1 MSVMTM
7 VNYHDPRQLAET
19 LTEIVERIVTV
30 EKIESLTEKQIKF
43 LVMLVIKWKY
53 GQKVDGKEPVDII
66 KDVLKIQPY
75 LNGAESFKKIKYN
88 N

>member
-1 MSVMTM
+1 MTM
-7 VNYHDPRQLAET
+7 VNYHDPKKLAEVI
-19 LTEIVERIVTV
+19 TEIVDRIITV

-53 GQKVDGKEPVDII
+53 GQKLDGKNPEDII

-75 LNGAESFKKIKYN
+75 LNSAESFKKIKYN